1 MGNETSRQQ
10 ITEEILKGNYKLAQ
24 LLRDELEATEK
35 AERLQAAQEI
45 VNDRF
50 DEKDFLQNGDHEAFR
65 AYVWQKVKNH
75 EVLSPLD
82 RLKFASLQRFEADLQ
97 KANRLLDGDIEK
109 VLGEGV

>member
-1 MGNETSRQQ
+1 MDQSLQGK
-10 ITEEILKGNYKLAQ
+10 ITEAIIRGDYKLAQ

-75 EVLSPLD
+75 EVLSPID